1 MRRGRYSASV
11 THLAA
16 LSACIVALLAP
27 ACASKSPAPKSAL
40 AITSPPAALH
50 LDPFYAKALD
60 AGGIPITT
68 SARVPDA
75 ALYAARDIVQTMLSK
90 RPDIRRELIKQGAR
104 IGVMAPD
111 EYTTDLP
118 EQRDWKKPKLDDQ
131 RLTGC
136 DRQYYLKIA
145 AMSDREYWNK
155 RARGMGGIYTT
166 GATENLLGY
175 PGSVY
180 YGENILVHEFGHS
193 ILSALYVADPKLYA
207 RVDAAYAHAK
217 TAGLWS
223 GSYAMTTIQ
232 EYWAEGVQF
241 WFDDNV
247 AYRRLPSL
255 TIVNHQDLKAY
266 DPQLWDVLAQVFPA
280 SHRIAS
286 DPYWMNPARIANAIP
301 VPEDG
306 REVCY

>member
-1 MRRGRYSASV
+1 MKRPAA
-11 THLAA
+11 LAACVLA
-16 LSACIVALLAP
+16 LSAAARATEPPATSTATIAP
-27 ACASKSPAPKSAL
+27 
-40 AITSPPAALH
+40 PPAALH
-50 LDPFYAKALD
+50 LDPFYAKYLD
-60 AGGIPITT
+60 ASGIPITT

-75 ALYAARDIVQTMLSK
+75 ALFAARDIVQTLLSK
-90 RPDIRRELIKQGAR
+90 RPDIRRQMIRDGAR
-104 IGVMAPD
+104 VGVMATD

-136 DRQYYLKIA
+136 DRDGYLKIA
-145 AMSDREYWNK
+145 AMSDRDYWNG

-180 YGENILVHEFGHS
+180 YGENILVHEFSHNM
-193 ILSALYVADPKLYA
+193 LSAIHTDDPKLYA
-207 RVDAAYAHAK
+207 RVDATYAHARA
-217 TAGLWS
+217 AGLWK

-247 AYRRLPSL
+247 AYRRLPNL
-255 TIVNHQDLKAY
+255 TVVNHEDLKAY
-266 DPQLWDVLAQVFPA
+266 DPMLWSVLAEVYPA
-280 SHRIAS
+280 SHRVAS

-301 VPEDG
+301 IPEDG